1 MPIKTPLEAAIFAST
16 MKLNKI
22 KIFGLMWEAHG
33 LSCLV
38 IVSCGKTRKNPGNPG
53 DPGGAALVAEALVV
67 LQWCQNCGLKLCYYH
82 EFGSTS

>member
-1 MPIKTPLEAAIFAST
+1 MPIKTTLEAAIFATT

-53 DPGGAALVAEALVV
+53 GAALVAKALVV

>member
-22 KIFGLMWEAHG
+22 QIFILMWEAHG

-38 IVSCGKTRKNPGNPG
+38 IVSCSKTRKNPGNPG

>member
-1 MPIKTPLEAAIFAST
+1 
-16 MKLNKI
+16 
-22 KIFGLMWEAHG
+22 MWEEHG

-38 IVSCGKTRKNPGNPG
+38 IVSCGKTRKNPATQAAQPAV
-53 DPGGAALVAEALVV
+53 PVAALVAEALVV